1 MVSRDNQYSSS
12 TQVTPEVPHTP
23 LSCAKLFQISSYSCG
38 LCWVQSWSL
47 GMSSGSIFEWLQTQ
61 PSAVVEKLYGR
72 TSGLNGNG
80 SKQGESQA
88 PFVCKAVFQS
98 LSALAKNYL
107 MRLLFVEK
115 PVTCK
120 ELGDWIGG
128 GYRRPEHLAAMEE
141 LIKLN
146 ILEEVL
152 DGGST
157 GTGNVDTDM
166 DVEVINEGNQVFAMI
181 DGNFERVTV
190 AQYSMNDHF
199 RRNFKQALASPEE
212 PWALQKALSHASFM
226 EAAEVLPS
234 NGDLEKAS
242 FQKWDALLRFLV
254 KIEGASAV
262 APGSTI
268 DTFVC
273 RTGLMANRGVAQNKA
288 YDATKRTRGQVQNLH
303 ITAKGYEYMLKSYQ
317 QQVWLFVFENIQHHE
332 EDRDEVLSLLFMLSY
347 CEFGQGYP
355 LQALTKVQQEIVSEF
370 AEVGLVYVHS
380 TSAVSL
386 DSGGSAD
393 TQFYPS
399 SIAINMMFKSF
410 GPSGQSL
417 HSQIKVG
424 YEDKKPLG
432 AAEGDTTHN
441 LGMQVTTGLSS
452 SGVQGSRPMLVPGT
466 MGSSAPALTSGLE
479 IIVETNMQVV
489 AYLTSP
495 LHLALLGLFVEFAV
509 QMPNVAIGRI
519 SRDKAKEA
527 FDLGIR
533 VDQIIEFLCV
543 HAHSLVKNEQ
553 PVIPT
558 NVVDQLVLWESE
570 KFRIKDTESILVDF
584 TKLGANSGFGAASAG
599 LTKEQFQEVDM
610 QAKRIK
616 ACLFS
621 DTKEMVM
628 VLTYDGYDQIV
639 AFIEDKFGIV

>member
-1 MVSRDNQYSSS
+1 M
-12 TQVTPEVPHTP
+12 
-23 LSCAKLFQISSYSCG
+23 
-38 LCWVQSWSL
+38 
-47 GMSSGSIFEWLQTQ
+47 SGSIFEWLQTQ

-72 TSGLNGNG
+72 ASRGLN
-80 SKQGESQA
+80 STQHEESQA

-115 PVTCK
+115 PLTCK

-141 LIKLN
+141 LIKLKV
-146 ILEEVL
+146 LQEVL
-152 DGGST
+152 DGGT
-157 GTGNVDTDM
+157 ADTKNIDTDM
-166 DVEVINEGNQVFAMI
+166 DVDEMGGDKVFAPI
-181 DGNFERVTV
+181 DTNFEQVTV
-190 AQYSMNDHF
+190 APYVLNMYF
-199 RRNFKQALASPEE
+199 RNNFKQALASPEE
-212 PWALQKALSHASFM
+212 PWALQKAKSHASFM
-226 EAAEVLPS
+226 ETEEVLPTK
-234 NGDLEKAS
+234 GDLAKES
-242 FQKWDALLRFLV
+242 FNKWDALLRFLV
-254 KIEGASAV
+254 KIEGASVV

-273 RTGLMANRGVAQNKA
+273 RAGLMANRGAAANKA
-288 YDATKRTRGQVQNLH
+288 YDASKRTRGQVQNMH

-317 QQVWLFVFENIQHHE
+317 QQVWLFVFENIQNHE
-332 EDRDEVLSLLFMLSY
+332 EHRDEVLSLLFMLSY

-355 LQALTKVQQEIVSEF
+355 LQALTQVQQEIVREF
-370 AEVGLVYVHS
+370 EEVGLVFVHS
-380 TSAVSL
+380 TSAVTL
-386 DSGGSAD
+386 DHSGTTD

-399 SIAINMMFKSF
+399 AIAINMMFKSF
-410 GPSGQSL
+410 GPTGQSL

-424 YEDKKPLG
+424 YEDKKPLEV
-432 AAEGDTTHN
+432 AQGDTTHN
-441 LGMQVTTGLSS
+441 LGMHVTTGLSS
-452 SGVQGSRPMLVPGT
+452 SAQGSASTRPMLAAGAT
-466 MGSSAPALTSGLE
+466 GSTGPALTSGLQ

-543 HAHSLVKNEQ
+543 HAHPLVKNEQ

-584 TKLGANSGFGAASAG
+584 TKLGQNSGFGAASAG
-599 LTKEQFQEVDM
+599 LTKEQFQEVDK

-621 DTKEMVM
+621 DAKEMVM
-628 VLTYDGYDQIV
+628 VLTFDGYDQIV
-639 AFIEDKFGIV
+639 AFIEDKFGIA